1 MRAAAFAKRNLKELL
16 RDPLTLFF
24 GLGFPLVLL
33 VLMNVIQRN
42 VPVQIFAL
50 ETLAPG
56 IALFGLTFLAL
67 FSGLLLARDRT
78 SAFLA
83 RLTASPMTA
92 ADFLLGYLLPLLPLA
107 VGQSAICLG
116 AAAVLGL
123 PLSWNLLAVVLSLI
137 PSALLFTALG
147 LLCGTLFNDKQ
158 VRYVRGDSD
167 QRHGVAGGDLVRPV
181 PGGRGLPPDRLRA
194 PLRPRG
200 GGGQGRP
207 GRGLGRPAGASAVG
221 VRLGG
226 GVDGPGGVA
235 VPLENGGTSGGKHP
249 VFPTSGGF
257 FWKSFAGW
265 ALQSLS
271 PCDTISHHPK
281 RHRRAAKARKGE
293 EQWAFSAAL
302 RGQTHSTP
310 SLWRGRNPRR
320 ACRPPRR
327 WPAP

>member
-92 ADFLLGYLLPLLPLA
+92 ADFLLGYLLPLPPLA

-158 VRYVRGDSD
+158 VGGMCGAILTNATAWLAGIWFDLSLVGGAFRRIAYALPFVHGAEGARVALAGD
-167 QRHGVAGGDLVRPV
+167 
-181 PGGRGLPPDRLRA
+181 
-194 PLRPRG
+194 
-200 GGGQGRP
+200 
-207 GRGLGRPAGASAVG
+207 
-221 VRLGG
+221 
-226 GVDGPGGVA
+226 
-235 VPLENGGTSGGKHP
+235 
-249 VFPTSGGF
+249 
-257 FWKSFAGW
+257 W
-265 ALQSLS
+265 
-271 PCDTISHHPK
+271 
-281 RHRRAAKARKGE
+281 
-293 EQWAFSAAL
+293 AAL
-302 RGQTHSTP
+302 PGHL
-310 SLWRGRNPRR
+310 LWVSVW
-320 ACRPPRR
+320 AAALMALAAWLFR
-327 WPAP
+327 WKMVEH